1 MAILGSMF
9 LLIIGMIISDFC
21 VPTWESHILLQIA
34 SSMSFFNLIFHSTM
48 TIIYADDRCTGES
61 SQIINYFRIEEEM
74 LWVWFRYLIYQLIAI
89 RIAGYIALYI
99 QANNQQFN
107 LKEVNRYFNKISYFV
122 HKINWS
128 NGNEKTEIKIEN
140 NNYYFDNDNNNN
152 NNVVLDI
159 DENENVLVHSTE
171 ELPKSLAI
179 AWNNLSFLRKSLFN
193 EKLIL
198 NNLRGTIHFGT
209 ITALMGPSGAG
220 KTTLLRC
227 LNGTGRTA
235 LSNETEIYVNKT
247 KKIKSVFIV
256 QDHKHHLLMNLTVR
270 ESLMYSSMLKNNNFV
285 NEQKK
290 IHQSNGGTESL
301 ETIALEQIE
310 FNHKLNVNKILSE
323 LMLTSCADNKVSQ
336 CSGGEQ
342 KRLSIGLELTPR
354 IKPNLICI
362 DEPTTGL
369 DSCAA
374 EQVINYIN

>member
-21 VPTWESHILLQIA
+21 VPTWESDKLLEIA
-34 SSMSFFNLIFHSTM
+34 SSMSFFNLIFHSII

-61 SQIINYFRIEEEM
+61 SQIINYFRIEEDM

-89 RIAGYIALYI
+89 RIIGYIALYI

-107 LKEVNRYFNKISYFV
+107 LKKFNGYFNKISYF

-128 NGNEKTEIKIEN
+128 DGIDKREIKVYE
-140 NNYYFDNDNNNN
+140 N

-159 DENENVLVHSTE
+159 NENENENENLLINSIE
-171 ELPKSLAI
+171 KLPNSLAI
-179 AWNNLSFLRKSLFN
+179 AWNNLSFSRKSLFN

-198 NNLRGTIHFGT
+198 NNLRGTINFGT

-227 LNGTGRTA
+227 LNGIQSSA

-256 QDHKHHLLMNLTVR
+256 QEHKHHLLMNLTVR
-270 ESLMYSSMLKNNNFV
+270 ESVMYSSMLKNNNFII
-285 NEQKK
+285 EQKK
-290 IHQSNGGTESL
+290 IHRLNGETESL
-301 ETIALEQIE
+301 ETIALEQME
-310 FNHKLNVNKILSE
+310 FNHKLNVKKILSE
-323 LMLTSCADNKVSQ
+323 LMLTNCADNKVSQ

-374 EQVINYIN
+374 EQVINYMNNFIN